1 MFEQRYNAPEAG
13 NLYYIHVSAG
23 GYNKCI
29 KVTGNSVLPNCT
41 GYAYGRY
48 MEAGNV
54 QSCNLPTCNAQDWYK
69 QKDGYVRGQTPRVG
83 SVMCWDKKADG
94 KYGHVAIVEE
104 IHADGSVT
112 ASMSNYPVD
121 GKQLPYWERKTYK
134 PPYNTETGLPFQGFI
149 YNPYVDVDAFIK
161 EGASDVTINDHK
173 YALYRQSQNEEC
185 VVLAA
190 GINKVASIRNLNA
203 DVYVMGKVTGA
214 NYFQMRTDQADPVNT
229 TYGDLSAPLN
239 NVWTEVPNQDT
250 TLYFDVETGAYGDCT
265 GIHVRQD
272 HNVFSPA
279 LVYPKTG
286 NYQYARM
293 IEQNN
298 DKGAAYLTS
307 FSRYSFVIRFTDKTY
322 AVGIAMDAMTPLQ
335 IANDF
340 RILPN
345 LESIAFLDGGGSA
358 QFGRWNGQKFE
369 YVRDT
374 GRECPSAVAIIS
386 KSPYTPEEQPEQ
398 GETEESGET
407 VMPEEKPAETP
418 EIKPIEDWVD
428 PEPKTNI
435 IVERIAALMSV
446 KSIITLILTGAF
458 CYLVIN
464 RMDLPDKFVSIYTM
478 CISFF
483 FGTQFQKQQK

>member
-23 GYNKCI
+23 GYNQCI

-121 GKQLPYWERKTYK
+121 GKKLPYWERKTYK

-149 YNPYVDVDAFIK
+149 YNPYVDADAFIM
-161 EGASDVTINDHK
+161 EGASDVTINDHV
-173 YALYRQSQNEEC
+173 YSLYRQKQNEEC

-190 GINKVASIRNLNA
+190 GLNKVASIRNLDA
-203 DVYVMGKVTGA
+203 DVYVMAKVTGA
-214 NYFQMRTDQADPVNT
+214 NYFQMRTDQDDPVNT

-239 NVWTEVPNQDT
+239 NVWTEVPNQDS
-250 TLYFDVETGAYGDCT
+250 TLYFDAETGVYGDCT
-265 GIHVRQD
+265 GIHVKQD

-279 LVYPKTG
+279 VVYPKTG

-293 IEQNN
+293 IERNN
-298 DKGAAYLTS
+298 DKAASYLNS
-307 FSRYSFVIRFTDKTY
+307 VSRYSFVIRFTDKTY
-322 AVGIAMDAMTPLQ
+322 AVGIAKDDMTPTQ
-335 IANDF
+335 IAKDF

-374 GRECPSAVAIIS
+374 GRECPSAVAIVS
-386 KSPYTPEEQPEQ
+386 KSPYTPELPPEQ
-398 GETEESGET
+398 GETEESEEIP
-407 VMPEEKPAETP
+407 MPDEKPVEQTET
-418 EIKPIEDWVD
+418 KPIEGWKD
-428 PEPKTNI
+428 PEAEKTTFKDRFVAMLSI
-435 IVERIAALMSV
+435 
-446 KSIITLILTGAF
+446 KSILTLSGNAMFLYLTAIGKIAPEIF
-458 CYLVIN
+458 MTV
-464 RMDLPDKFVSIYTM
+464 FTSEVSFY
-478 CISFF
+478 
-483 FGTQFQKQQK
+483 FGVTFQKNK